1 MAHRFGSSRLER
13 RNSIADDSDPCAGD
27 GNGQGRYGQGEVGWC
42 GSLFS
47 RAPKRGGPAG
57 RLRGFTWDPWRN
69 DSGSGGGGGGG
80 GGSSGWGWGSGGD
93 GNMSPRS
100 PRTPRT
106 PRSPRAPI
114 TPRRRRHDGSYRPG
128 TPSHRPGS
136 PYKNAPP
143 YFLGGQP
150 LASVAASGS
159 YDPANGGSLP
169 DGNSGGFWGGGPA
182 LSASRRAG
190 RQQGGGRDGGK
201 GGAGGFLV
209 MSDWL
214 TCSLQSLLQSRM
226 EQLHASEQVSRR
238 QLMAETAEMVLN
250 VLDARSSDD
259 ALAHRSEVSALRRLQ
274 RESFSD
280 LLHLRDRLT
289 RLELLADEFS
299 LGQHRV
305 APAAFLAANSGRTEV
320 SGRITIGS
328 ALVPTGGLRSHRSRA
343 AMEAAGLRSG
353 VQMALNLASLCRSSD
368 RLSTVLGVGPPDPLG
383 PALALGGPVVL
394 QKAVYRAQVAEGL
407 AVTAAPMG
415 ASGADLVGEG
425 SVGAGVRGD
434 SASAQPHGL
443 TTFSSGTIPL
453 LQSIRGSA
461 LAVTVDTPV
470 PALSPFLP
478 AVSRALSAI
487 PRALPPSIARALGLR
502 SSRQSPYTPLRP
514 SSSRSTSADP
524 PALSFTAGKL
534 VAGWGVPLEDP
545 SALAAAAADTA
556 LCTSAMGHLALRFS
570 PTLRVS
576 AAAASHSWPAPP
588 APSFPGLHWSEM
600 GPLVLPRLGGIFRSP
615 HPRGGGARGGMQ
627 VVAEAG
633 STTEG
638 GAMGGRFGGSGLG
651 AESPR
656 SCASGGVDRIVVESM
671 RAGGGG
677 GSGGMGGIG
686 GSGNVLEG
694 AGDSIDATSAWL
706 MDMGDYNESRPES
719 FGVALAF
726 EKELQGG
733 TTVSAWAQ
741 RSRWAGEYGGGVAAG
756 GGGRGGE
763 EAEEGFL
770 GRLGADWQ
778 WAVAVTG
785 RAAGEEEGERE
796 RKKERGGEGGG
807 GVRAARVVGYRV
819 SVGQGVPEGGLPPDL
834 VESSEVSIGGVG
846 KGGGARRLWQGEGS
860 VVVDCGGGVVLE
872 PGVVI
877 AGNGELG
884 VHTAFMLRTTL
895 NI

>member
-434 SASAQPHGL
+434 SASAQQPRGL

-514 SSSRSTSADP
+514 SSSRSASADP

-706 MDMGDYNESRPES
+706 MDMGDYNESRPE
-719 FGVALAF
+719 
-726 EKELQGG
+726 
-733 TTVSAWAQ
+733 
-741 RSRWAGEYGGGVAAG
+741 WAGEYGGGVAAG

-785 RAAGEEEGERE
+785 RAAGEEEGERV
-796 RKKERGGEGGG
+796 RKKERGGGGG
-807 GVRAARVVGYRV
+807 E
-819 SVGQGVPEGGLPPDL
+819 EGKEEEG
-834 VESSEVSIGGVG
+834 EVSIGGVG

>member
-80 GGSSGWGWGSGGD
+80 SGWGWGSGGD
-93 GNMSPRS
+93 GSMSPRS

-136 PYKNAPP
+136 PYKNAQP

-190 RQQGGGRDGGK
+190 RQQGGGRDGGQ

-320 SGRITIGS
+320 SGRITVGS

-425 SVGAGVRGD
+425 SAGAGVRGD
-434 SASAQPHGL
+434 SASNQPRGL

-502 SSRQSPYTPLRP
+502 SSRHSPYTPYTPLRP
-514 SSSRSTSADP
+514 SSRSASADP

-671 RAGGGG
+671 RGGGGG
-677 GSGGMGGIG
+677 GSGCGGAGRGSGGMSGNG

-741 RSRWAGEYGGGVAAG
+741 QSRWAGEYGGGVAAG

-778 WAVAVTG
+778 G
-785 RAAGEEEGERE
+785 KR
-796 RKKERGGEGGG
+796 
-807 GVRAARVVGYRV
+807 
-819 SVGQGVPEGGLPPDL
+819 
-834 VESSEVSIGGVG
+834 G
-846 KGGGARRLWQGEGS
+846 KGGRGEGDRRLWQGEGS

-877 AGNGELG
+877 AGNG
-884 VHTAFMLRTTL
+884 VLRVTL
-895 NI
+895 NILIMFHYCEAGEAEQVEVEVGKEVSKEVRKEVLKEVWKEVLKIRKEVWKKVRKEV

>member
-226 EQLHASEQVSRR
+226 EQLNASEQVSRR

-434 SASAQPHGL
+434 SASAQQPRGL

-514 SSSRSTSADP
+514 SSSRSASADP

-741 RSRWAGEYGGGVAAG
+741 RS
-756 GGGRGGE
+756 
-763 EAEEGFL
+763 
-770 GRLGADWQ
+770 
-778 WAVAVTG
+778 
-785 RAAGEEEGERE
+785 
-796 RKKERGGEGGG
+796 
-807 GVRAARVVGYRV
+807 
-819 SVGQGVPEGGLPPDL
+819 
-834 VESSEVSIGGVG
+834 SEVSIGGVG